1 MGAKES
7 GGKSQRWFIP
17 VVDPKKIF
25 KPNTSQ
31 LDIGGKF
38 LKEKIDFALDEDDM
52 IYEIQEWLSLINEGT
67 YNDRNIRYSLMAL
80 KVMDKIRNQ
89 QDIVFP
95 ADLK

>member
-1 MGAKES
+1 MLPSQIQGEKGAIIINN
-7 GGKSQRWFIP
+7 IP
-17 VVDPKKIF
+17 EPREVEIIYNDS
-25 KPNTSQ
+25 T
-31 LDIGGKF
+31 
-38 LKEKIDFALDEDDM
+38 KEKIDFALDEDDM

>member
-1 MGAKES
+1 MKNMPKEI
-7 GGKSQRWFIP
+7 KSLYFP
-17 VVDPKKIF
+17 LVVMPE
-25 KPNTSQ
+25 
-31 LDIGGKF
+31 
-38 LKEKIDFALDEDDM
+38 KEMLCYRAE
-52 IYEIQEWLSLINEGT
+52 LINEKLAIEIENIKINDGGK